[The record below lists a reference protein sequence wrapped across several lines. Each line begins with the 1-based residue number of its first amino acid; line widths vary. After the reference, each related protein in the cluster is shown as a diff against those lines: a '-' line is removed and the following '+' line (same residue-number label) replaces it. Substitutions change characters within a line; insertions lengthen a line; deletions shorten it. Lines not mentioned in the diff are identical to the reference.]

1 MSTTPV
7 GGPRAAPMNFATTA
21 DTTRP
26 NVDLPLGELDPK
38 KDLLKLAEPLGRLL
52 GPANQQYAPFYANQM
67 MDLGTTF
74 KDATIKKV
82 TEDMAKWAE
91 ANPDKGLDAFHDE
104 FKTKLSTAIMVQKT
118 FKDYIGKM
126 AQQAIDRMKDT
137 FEG

>member
-1 MSTTPV
+1 
-7 GGPRAAPMNFATTA
+7 MNFAATNTE
-21 DTTRP
+21 TRP
-26 NVDLPLGELDPK
+26 NVNLPTGELDPK

-52 GPANQQYAPFYANQM
+52 GPADQQYAPFYAQQM

-74 KDATIKKV
+74 KDAAIKKV
-82 TEDMAKWAE
+82 TEDMDKWAA
-91 ANPDKGLDAFHDE
+91 ANPDKGIEAFHAE
-104 FKTKLSTAIMVQKT
+104 FKAKLSTAVMVQKT